1 MKLSDTQFGVLDCLN
16 KFGMKTAIEVLG
28 PVGMDGK
35 RKVSR
40 LEWNVAN
47 KVTLA
52 KLEDNGLVSVKR
64 ATSER
69 FADATGKLGHPRRTI
84 YIEITEAGKA
94 ALAAEMAN

>member
-1 MKLSDTQFGVLDCLN
+1 MKLTDTQFGVLQCLN
-16 KFGMKTAIEVLG
+16 EFGMKTATEVLG

-35 RKVSR
+35 RKVAR

-52 KLEDNGLVSVKR
+52 KLESAGFVAVKR

-84 YIEITEAGKA
+84 YVEITEAGKA
-94 ALAAEMAN
+94 ALAAEMAS